1 MKKAATV
8 WTEAAK
14 DEEKRMKNISI
25 NQHEPQRKPR
35 REYRDDTPVGIK
47 MDMFKLRVLMLKAL
61 AELVDLKID
70 EERRT

>member
-14 DEEKRMKNISI
+14 DEEKYMNKQSI
-25 NQHEPQRKPR
+25 RIPAPR
-35 REYRDDTPVGIK
+35 RNPRMTYRDDTPIGVK